1 MLWDTEHNNGVLIYL
16 QLAEHAIE
24 IVADRGVNRYVSS
37 QDWQTMAQRMG
48 LDDAVFFERK
58 DRADVCYKYIAKP
71 VPCPADKTKIKQL
84 DLQHEQNTVNP
95 VLRYINSKIDLLWPD
110 KLKAPIQPLQE

>member
-1 MLWDTEHNNGVLIYL
+1 MLKLTFSDYFDPLYFFVALFIGLFYTYLTTPMPEVIIKYPTPDNAGNIIY
-16 QLAEHAIE
+16 
-24 IVADRGVNRYVSS
+24 
-37 QDWQTMAQRMG
+37 
-48 LDDAVFFERK
+48 K